1 MKGTGKI
8 KLAAAAA
15 IPAPSSPAPSPL
27 EAEPLFGV
35 LRDGVRRTKVVESG
49 RIVRVFCDLAV
60 DPNAVPAGVAAAC
73 QLFDTISGP
82 YGEIAIAGLAV
93 RTLEPGETTLGYDP
107 AVIRMLGVPREPEQT
122 PDSEA
127 GNGGAV

>member
-15 IPAPSSPAPSPL
+15 IPVPSSPAPSPL

-49 RIVRVFCDLAV
+49 RCPIMRKLLILPRSTESGARIAEKYERLREERHRRHVEHLIEDLIAV
-60 DPNAVPAGVAAAC
+60 EVSC
-73 QLFDTISGP
+73 QANERRKGP
-82 YGEIAIAGLAV
+82 QPE
-93 RTLEPGETTLGYDP
+93 
-107 AVIRMLGVPREPEQT
+107 GVPREPQQT
-122 PDSEA
+122 PDGKA
-127 GNGGAV
+127 DNGGA